1 MDPVSL
7 IEGALVAG
15 AAASAKDTASQAVK
29 DVYSGLKTLLSRLFA
44 ERPKA
49 QVILDEHEA
58 DPETYEKPLK
68 KLLTAAHA
76 DQDTTLLAAAERVMT
91 LVQPQQIGM
100 GKFTIQN
107 TGTVQGQNIADSQQ
121 ITQYFGDPPKA
132 HATSS
137 SSVQLEQR
145 DRDVIQAVGRAVQAQ
160 QGSELPTVAA
170 LLPLLQDRYSQQ
182 GIIETL
188 EWFHDIG
195 DIRLLVV
202 FPIDPTGQ
210 TQTLSHWMTQCR
222 ILGKTQQIGKS
233 LPVWKGNKS

>member
-1 MDPVSL
+1 MMDPVSL

-29 DVYSGLKTLLSRLFA
+29 DAYSGLKTLLGRLFA

-107 TGTVQGQNIADSQQ
+107 TG
-121 ITQYFGDPPKA
+121 
-132 HATSS
+132 
-137 SSVQLEQR
+137 
-145 DRDVIQAVGRAVQAQ
+145 AVQR
-160 QGSELPTVAA
+160 SEE
-170 LLPLLQDRYSQQ
+170 R
-182 GIIETL
+182 
-188 EWFHDIG
+188 
-195 DIRLLVV
+195 
-202 FPIDPTGQ
+202 
-210 TQTLSHWMTQCR
+210 
-222 ILGKTQQIGKS
+222 
-233 LPVWKGNKS
+233 